1 MSTTTD
7 YPAFEFSYTANN
19 SAISNTYGS
28 ILYKTVFKIQMALDA
43 SNYNPSKNYK
53 LVFET

>member
-19 SAISNTYGS
+19 SAISNTYSS
-28 ILYKTVFKIQMALDA
+28 ILLKKVFKIEVSLDA
-43 SNYNPSKNYK
+43 SNYDPSKKYK

>member
-28 ILYKTVFKIQMALDA
+28 ILYKNVFKIQLALDA